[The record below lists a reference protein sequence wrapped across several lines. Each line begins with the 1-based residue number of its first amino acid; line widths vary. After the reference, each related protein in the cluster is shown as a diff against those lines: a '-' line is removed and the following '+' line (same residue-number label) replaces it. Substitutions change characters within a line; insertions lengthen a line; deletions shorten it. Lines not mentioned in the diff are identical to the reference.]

1 GYHSTQ
7 YFQSTQS
14 VSEYEASEESISENE
29 SSEKE
34 QSDTP
39 QEEEATEENN
49 DNNEQEENEEEK
61 TQEEKEKIMSEELK
75 RHNVRGDV
83 ANKKKKKEKKK
94 QKEKEKKKNQEE
106 KEKIMSDEL
115 KRHNVGEDV
124 ATLKIPKLDKQFT
137 TYWGTDEDTLK
148 QGVGMYVSEWTV
160 APDEIGNVVLSGH
173 RDTVFTG
180 LDQLEDGDEL
190 ELVYQ
195 GDTYEYSIRKSWIT
209 DPEDRS
215 VIVDKDES
223 MLTLTTCY
231 PFDFVGN
238 APE

>member
-1 GYHSTQ
+1 MRAIFLGFIIVGILFIGYQSTQ

-14 VSEYEASEESISENE
+14 VSEYESSKTDASENDNITEREIE
-29 SSEKE
+29 
-34 QSDTP
+34 
-39 QEEEATEENN
+39 TEENE
-49 DNNEQEENEEEK
+49 DK
-61 TQEEKEKIMSEELK
+61 DKKEEKEK
-75 RHNVRGDV
+75 V
-83 ANKKKKKEKKK
+83 
-94 QKEKEKKKNQEE
+94 
-106 KEKIMSDEL
+106 MSDEL
-115 KRHNVGEDV
+115 KRHNVGEDM

-137 TYWGTDEDTLK
+137 TYWGADEDTLE

-160 APDEIGNVVLSGH
+160 TPDETGNVVLSGH

-180 LDQLEDGDEL
+180 LDQLEDGDKL

-195 GDTYEYSIRKSWIT
+195 GEVYEYSIRKTWIT

-231 PFDFVGN
+231 PFDFIGN
-238 APE
+238 APDRYIIEAELEE